1 MSSLL
6 SNLASSKL
14 VTAITPSSTSIS
26 ITGGTGLKFPALT
39 GTDTF
44 NIVLEDSAKNI
55 EVCKVTARAG
65 DVLTVV
71 RGQEL
76 TVARTYNIGDRV
88 ALRLTAAA
96 FNGKEDKENKDA
108 ANGYVGITAGKIN
121 FKNLLGTFTS
131 FFTNSNTAART
142 YTLQDRSGTILDS
155 IDLDALLLALSN
167 KAAKGNNGDITQLAS
182 PALGSATADTQATS
196 DNSTKVATT
205 AYVKAAANQAAAVA
219 ANAATPAGTIIDFAG
234 TVAPTGFLALPT
246 VPTNVL
252 RSAYPAL
259 FTAIG
264 TTWGIGDGS
273 TTFGLPYFPAN
284 YASVQATGNV
294 GTITAGQVIAHN
306 HVMNVNPT
314 TGSGTGGG
322 GAFVGFTTSSILTG
336 DTGGTANLAAGMRVR
351 KCIKL

>member
-14 VTAITPSSTSIS
+14 VTAITPTSVSLS

-44 NIVLEDSAKNI
+44 NVVLEDTAKNI
-55 EVCKVTARAG
+55 EVCKVIARVG

-96 FNGKEDKENKDA
+96 FNGKEDKENKDTP
-108 ANGYVGITAGKIN
+108 NGYAGITTGKIN
-121 FKNLLGTFTS
+121 FKNLAGLITS
-131 FFTNSNTAART
+131 FFTNVNTVART
-142 YTLQDRSGTILDS
+142 YTFQDRDGTILDS
-155 IDLDALLLALSN
+155 VDLTALNLALSN

-182 PALGSATADTQATS
+182 PALGSATADTQVTS

-205 AYVKAAANQAAAVA
+205 AHVKLAANSAATVA

-234 TVAPTGFLALPT
+234 IAPPAGFLALPIAPS
-246 VPTNVL
+246 VAL
-252 RSAYPAL
+252 RTTYPAL
-259 FTAIG
+259 FAAIG
-264 TTWGIGDGS
+264 TTWGIGNGT
-273 TTFGLPYFPAN
+273 TTFGLPYCPAN
-284 YASVQATGNV
+284 YASVQAAGNV
-294 GTITAGQVIAHN
+294 GTITVGENLAHTHDVQAGLSDVDQ
-306 HVMNVNPT
+306 
-314 TGSGTGGG
+314 GRFGGG
-322 GAFVGFTTSSILTG
+322 RSAVAQTLITNSSGGA
-336 DTGGTANLAAGMRVR
+336 ANLAAGIRFM
-351 KCIKL
+351 KCVKL